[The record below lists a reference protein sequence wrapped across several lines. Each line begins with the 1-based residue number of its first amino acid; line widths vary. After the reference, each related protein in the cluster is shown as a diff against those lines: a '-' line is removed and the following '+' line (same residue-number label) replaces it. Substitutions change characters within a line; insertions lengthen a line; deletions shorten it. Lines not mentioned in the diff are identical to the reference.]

1 MLNIK
6 KLLILTTL
14 CTLPMISLTG
24 CTFNTKVKG
33 AEDVLL
39 VEAYNVK
46 GCQKLGTTTA
56 HIQDKIAGVTIPESQ
71 AKKELVVIAKNDAVA
86 LKGDSIVPL
95 SPIKGGFQSFG
106 IYKCRP

>member
-6 KLLILTTL
+6 TLFILAVSL
-14 CTLPMISLTG
+14 SIPLTG

-33 AEDVLL
+33 ANEVLS

-46 GCQKLGTTTA
+46 GCQKLGTTTVQ
-56 HIQDKIAGVTIPESQ
+56 IRDKIAGIKIPESQ
-71 AKKELVVIAKNDAVA
+71 AEKELTVIAKNDAVA

-106 IYKCRP
+106 IYKCRQ